1 MPRYAARRVANRV
14 RLVTCD
20 VQAAWVQED
29 EASSGVAG
37 EAADT
42 SVVEE
47 GAEEEETRLG
57 GGRRRGREDVAEDL

>member
-1 MPRYAARRVANRV
+1 
-14 RLVTCD
+14 VTCY

-29 EASSGVAG
+29 EASSAGVAG

-42 SVVEE
+42 SLVED

-57 GGRRRGREDVAEDL
+57 GGRRRGREEVAEDL